1 MLPALLPH
9 GQELLMTAASQAALA
24 ATLAD
29 LQAVQHEHDLHGSA
43 TADPADPV
51 HGVQA
56 RITLVEQALAQAQVV
71 AEEEPTRAVVGTTV
85 EVHDGRKLS
94 RYTLTVLAP
103 ADDPEGSIAVS
114 VTSPVGL
121 ALHGST
127 VGETAVVELP
137 DGRRRELQVQRI
149 SASA

>member
-1 MLPALLPH
+1 
-9 GQELLMTAASQAALA
+9 MTAASRADLE
-24 ATLAD
+24 ATLTE

-43 TADPADPV
+43 NADPTDPA

-71 AEEEPTRAVVGTTV
+71 VEGEPTQAVVGTTV

-121 ALHGST
+121 ALHGTT
-127 VGETAVVELP
+127 VGDTAVVALP
-137 DGRRRELQVQRI
+137 DGRSRQLQVQRI
-149 SASA
+149 SAPA